1 MAVKRRAREG
11 EDSSGSVSERWHRHP
26 ADGFF
31 WGLGRPL
38 VPILRRVALRAWGCG
53 GRVVDEMA
61 TEHSGQTAPLR
72 IERSGVETVLVL
84 AGRLDDAEVARCWEK
99 ALTAVRTAPDGIR
112 IDCAKVDFCGGAGFA
127 LLTALEDTAH
137 ERKRGFVLE
146 SLPQRFR
153 GMYDRIVRPKLE
165 QTTAPQREHSGF
177 VTSVGEAV
185 VSRAEEW
192 REETEFVGEVT
203 AGLVRL
209 GQEPRRLRLRE
220 WWVIVEKAGTNALPI
235 VALISF
241 LMGMIMA
248 FQAAM
253 PMRQFGVDIFVV
265 NLVAL
270 AITRELGPLMTAIV
284 LAGRSGSAFAAEI
297 GTMKVNEEVAALT
310 TMGLSPVR
318 FLAVPRVLAGIV
330 VTPVLTVYSMAI
342 GVAGGLFVMMWLG
355 FPLAT
360 LLHQLSGS
368 LRVDDVLAGL
378 IKSFFFGAVVA
389 GVGCMRG
396 LQTGAGAA
404 AVGDS
409 TTRSV
414 VTSILLVVLLDA
426 VFAVVYYQLKF

>member
-1 MAVKRRAREG
+1 M
-11 EDSSGSVSERWHRHP
+11 
-26 ADGFF
+26 
-31 WGLGRPL
+31 
-38 VPILRRVALRAWGCG
+38 RV
-53 GRVVDEMA
+53 
-61 TEHSGQTAPLR
+61 
-72 IERSGVETVLVL
+72 
-84 AGRLDDAEVARCWEK
+84 
-99 ALTAVRTAPDGIR
+99 
-112 IDCAKVDFCGGAGFA
+112 DCARVDYCGGAGFA
-127 LLTALEDTAH
+127 LLVALAEMAE
-137 ERKRGFVLE
+137 ERKQSFVVDDLA
-146 SLPQRFR
+146 PQFR
-153 GMYDRIVRPKLE
+153 SMYDGIDRSRLG
-165 QTTAPQREHSGF
+165 QTEIPQREKYGP
-177 VTSVGEAV
+177 VASVGQAV
-185 VSRAEEW
+185 VDRAAEW
-192 REETEFVGEVT
+192 REEAEFVGEVGVGL
-203 AGLVRL
+203 AGLGR
-209 GQEPRRLRLRE
+209 EPRRLRLRE
-220 WWVIVEKAGTNALPI
+220 WWVMVEKAGTNALPI

-342 GVAGGLFVMMWLG
+342 GVAGGLAVMMMLG

-360 LLHQLSGS
+360 LMHQLSGS

-389 GVGCMRG
+389 GVGCLRG

-414 VTSILLVVLLDA
+414 VTAIFLIVLLDA
-426 VFAVVYYQLKF
+426 VFAVIYYQLKF

>member
-1 MAVKRRAREG
+1 MATDSARQSAPLRVE
-11 EDSSGSVSERWHRHP
+11 SSGSET
-26 ADGFF
+26 
-31 WGLGRPL
+31 
-38 VPILRRVALRAWGCG
+38 ILAL
-53 GRVVDEMA
+53 
-61 TEHSGQTAPLR
+61 SGT
-72 IERSGVETVLVL
+72 
-84 AGRLDDAEVARCWEK
+84 LDDAVVARCWPQ
-99 ALTAVRTAPDGIR
+99 ALGAARTADGAVRV
-112 IDCAKVDFCGGAGFA
+112 DCARVDYCGGAGFA
-127 LLTALEDTAH
+127 LLIALEEQAQ
-137 ERKRGFVLE
+137 ERKRSFAVDGLA
-146 SLPQRFR
+146 PQFR
-153 GMYDRIVRPKLE
+153 SMYDGIDRKKLG
-165 QTTAPQREHSGF
+165 QPGIPPREKYGL
-177 VTSVGEAV
+177 VASVGEV
-185 VSRAEEW
+185 VVDRVEEW
-192 REETEFVGEVT
+192 REEAEFVGEVGVGL
-203 AGLVRL
+203 AGL
-209 GQEPRRLRLRE
+209 GTEPRRLRLRE
-220 WWVIVEKAGTNALPI
+220 WWVILEKAGTNALPI

-342 GVAGGLFVMMWLG
+342 GVAGGLAVMMLLG

-360 LLHQLSGS
+360 LMHQLSGS

-389 GVGCMRG
+389 GVGCLRG

-409 TTRSV
+409 TTRAV
-414 VTSILLVVLLDA
+414 VTAIFLIVLLDA

>member
-1 MAVKRRAREG
+1 MA
-11 EDSSGSVSERWHRHP
+11 SESP
-26 ADGFF
+26 
-31 WGLGRPL
+31 
-38 VPILRRVALRAWGCG
+38 
-53 GRVVDEMA
+53 
-61 TEHSGQTAPLR
+61 GQSAPLQVENR
-72 IERSGVETVLVL
+72 AEETVLSL
-84 AGRLDDAEVARCWEK
+84 AGRLDDAAVAGCWSR
-99 ALTAVRTAPDGIR
+99 ALAAARAARGGIR
-112 IDCAKVDFCGGAGFA
+112 VDCARVDFCGGAGFA
-127 LLTALEDTAH
+127 LLMALEETAR
-137 ERKRGFVLE
+137 ERGKSFGVEGLADN
-146 SLPQRFR
+146 FR
-153 GMYDRIVRPKLE
+153 SMYDRIDRKKIEMTDSP
-165 QTTAPQREHSGF
+165 
-177 VTSVGEAV
+177 
-185 VSRAEEW
+185 SRAQVGMVTAVGAAVAGRATEW
-192 REETEFVGEVT
+192 REDTEFIGEVST
-203 AGLVRL
+203 GLL
-209 GQEPRRLRLRE
+209 GLGREPRRLRLRE

-318 FLAVPRVLAGIV
+318 FLAVPRVLAGV
-330 VTPVLTVYSMAI
+330 AVMPVLTVYSMAI
-342 GVAGGLFVMMWLG
+342 GVAGGMFVMVLLG
-355 FPLAT
+355 FPLST
-360 LLHQLSGS
+360 LMHQLSGS
-368 LRVDDVLAGL
+368 LRIDDVLAGL

-409 TTRSV
+409 TTRAV
-414 VTSILLVVLLDA
+414 VTAIFLIVLLDA

>member
-1 MAVKRRAREG
+1 
-11 EDSSGSVSERWHRHP
+11 
-26 ADGFF
+26 
-31 WGLGRPL
+31 
-38 VPILRRVALRAWGCG
+38 
-53 GRVVDEMA
+53 MA
-61 TEHSGQTAPLR
+61 TEVSGQSAPLSVEDR
-72 IERSGVETVLVL
+72 GGETVVKLS
-84 AGRLDDAEVARCWEK
+84 GRLDDAAVARCWSK
-99 ALTAVRTAPDGIR
+99 AMAAAQAGQGGLRV
-112 IDCAKVDFCGGAGFA
+112 DCGKVDFCGGAGFA
-127 LLTALEDTAH
+127 LLMALEETAR
-137 ERKRGFVLE
+137 ERQKSFSVDA
-146 SLPQRFR
+146 LPQRFR
-153 GMYDRIVRPKLE
+153 SMYDQIERSKLE
-165 QTTAPQREHSGF
+165 RPEARHLERTGL

-185 VSRAEEW
+185 VGRTDEW
-192 REETEFVGEVT
+192 REETEFVGELT
-203 AGLVRL
+203 AGLARL
-209 GQEPRRLRLRE
+209 GREPRRLRLRE
-220 WWVIVEKAGTNALPI
+220 WWVIAEKAGTNALPI

-318 FLAVPRVLAGIV
+318 FLAVPRVLAGIA
-330 VTPVLTVYSMAI
+330 VTPVLTVYSMVI
-342 GVAGGLFVMMWLG
+342 GVAGGLFVMMMLG

-368 LRVDDVLAGL
+368 LKIDDVLAGL

-409 TTRSV
+409 TTRAV
-414 VTSILLVVLLDA
+414 VTSIFLIVLLDA
-426 VFAVVYYQLKF
+426 VFAVIYYQLKF

>member
-1 MAVKRRAREG
+1 
-11 EDSSGSVSERWHRHP
+11 
-26 ADGFF
+26 
-31 WGLGRPL
+31 
-38 VPILRRVALRAWGCG
+38 
-53 GRVVDEMA
+53 MA
-61 TEHSGQTAPLR
+61 TEVSGQSAPLSV
-72 IERSGVETVLVL
+72 ERSGGETVLVL
-84 AGRLDDAEVARCWEK
+84 GGRLDDAAVARCWNE
-99 ALTAVRTAPDGIR
+99 AMASARAARDGVRV
-112 IDCAKVDFCGGAGFA
+112 DCAKVDFCGGAGFA
-127 LLTALEDTAH
+127 LLMALEETAH
-137 ERKRGFVLE
+137 ERKMGFAVRG
-146 SLPQRFR
+146 LPERFR
-153 GMYDRIVRPKLE
+153 AMYDQIDRKKLE
-165 QTTAPQREHSGF
+165 QPEVPQRESFGF
-177 VTSVGEAV
+177 VTTVGEAV
-185 VSRAEEW
+185 ADRTVEW
-192 REETEFVGEVT
+192 RDEAEFVGEVT
-203 AGLVRL
+203 AGLARL
-209 GQEPRRLRLRE
+209 GTEPRRLRLRE

-342 GVAGGLFVMMWLG
+342 GVAGGLFVMMMLG

-360 LLHQLSGS
+360 LMHQLSGS
-368 LRVDDVLAGL
+368 LRIDDVLAGL

-414 VTSILLVVLLDA
+414 VTSIFLIVLLDA

>member
-1 MAVKRRAREG
+1 
-11 EDSSGSVSERWHRHP
+11 
-26 ADGFF
+26 
-31 WGLGRPL
+31 
-38 VPILRRVALRAWGCG
+38 
-53 GRVVDEMA
+53 MA
-61 TEHSGQTAPLR
+61 TGVSGQSAPLSVEHSG
-72 IERSGVETVLVL
+72 EETVLVL
-84 AGRLDDAEVARCWEK
+84 AGRLDDAEVGRCWNE
-99 ALTAVRTAPDGIR
+99 AMASARAARDGVRV
-112 IDCAKVDFCGGAGFA
+112 DCAKVDFCGGAGFA
-127 LLTALEDTAH
+127 LLMALEEAVH
-137 ERKRGFVLE
+137 ERKKGFAVTG
-146 SLPQRFR
+146 LPERFR
-153 GMYDRIVRPKLE
+153 TMYDQIDRKKLE
-165 QTTAPQREHSGF
+165 RPEVPQRERCGL
-177 VTSVGEAV
+177 VTSLGEAV
-185 VSRAEEW
+185 VGRTEEW
-192 REETEFVGEVT
+192 RNEAEFVGEVT
-203 AGLVRL
+203 AGLARL
-209 GQEPRRLRLRE
+209 GREPRRLRLRE

-318 FLAVPRVLAGIV
+318 FLAVPRVLAGIA
-330 VTPVLTVYSMAI
+330 VTPVLTVYAMAI
-342 GVAGGLFVMMWLG
+342 GVAGGLFVMMMLG

-378 IKSFFFGAVVA
+378 VKSFFFGAVVA

-404 AVGDS
+404 AVGDA

-414 VTSILLVVLLDA
+414 VTSIFLIVLLDA
-426 VFAVVYYQLKF
+426 VFAVVYYQMKF

>member
-1 MAVKRRAREG
+1 
-11 EDSSGSVSERWHRHP
+11 
-26 ADGFF
+26 
-31 WGLGRPL
+31 
-38 VPILRRVALRAWGCG
+38 
-53 GRVVDEMA
+53 
-61 TEHSGQTAPLR
+61 
-72 IERSGVETVLVL
+72 
-84 AGRLDDAEVARCWEK
+84 
-99 ALTAVRTAPDGIR
+99 
-112 IDCAKVDFCGGAGFA
+112 
-127 LLTALEDTAH
+127 
-137 ERKRGFVLE
+137 
-146 SLPQRFR
+146 
-153 GMYDRIVRPKLE
+153 MYDQIDRKKLE
-165 QTTAPQREHSGF
+165 QPEVPQREEFGL

-185 VSRAEEW
+185 VGRVDEW
-192 REETEFVGEVT
+192 RGEAEFVGEVT
-203 AGLVRL
+203 AGLARL
-209 GQEPRRLRLRE
+209 GHEPRRLRLRE

-330 VTPVLTVYSMAI
+330 VTPVLTIYSMAI
-342 GVAGGLFVMMWLG
+342 GVAGGLFVMMMLG

-368 LRVDDVLAGL
+368 LKIDDVLAGL

-414 VTSILLVVLLDA
+414 VTGIFLIVLLDA